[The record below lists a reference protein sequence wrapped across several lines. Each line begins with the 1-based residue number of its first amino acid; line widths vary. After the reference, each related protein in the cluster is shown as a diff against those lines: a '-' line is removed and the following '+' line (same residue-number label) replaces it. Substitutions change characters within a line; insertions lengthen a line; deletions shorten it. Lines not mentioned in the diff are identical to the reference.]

1 MKYMSTADPEKQR
14 TRNLKHEVYMKKIS
28 SILLAFNIMFASETF
43 AQSGSGIES
52 YVYTQLHQGNTDV
65 ALNFLKQLD
74 DLRNLEGITLLGMV
88 YLEGYTQI
96 KDARLANYYFSKA
109 AALGFAPAIKALADS
124 YMAGD
129 GVELNKTMAF
139 QLYEKA
145 ATLGYGPA
153 QFNAGIM
160 LKNGE
165 GVPVSLER
173 AHQMLDL
180 AADNPD
186 LGEMRQ
192 DAIFY
197 RDQVKSIT

>member
-1 MKYMSTADPEKQR
+1 
-14 TRNLKHEVYMKKIS
+14 MKKIS
-28 SILLAFNIMFASETF
+28 SILVSLTILLASETF
-43 AQSGSGIES
+43 AHNNSSVER
-52 YVYTQLHQGNTDV
+52 YVYTQLHTGNPDI

-74 DLRNLEGITLLGMV
+74 DLRNPEGITLLGMV

-109 AALGFAPAIKALADS
+109 ATLGFAPAIKALADS

-129 GVELNKTMAF
+129 GVELNKTIAF

-145 ATLGYGPA
+145 AKLGYGPA

-165 GVPVSLER
+165 GVPISLQR
-173 AHQMLDL
+173 AFQMLDL
-180 AADNPD
+180 AAHNLD
-186 LGEMRQ
+186 LEEIRQ
-192 DAIFY
+192 DAVFY
-197 RDQVKSIT
+197 RDQVKRQLG